1 MGEFD
6 LTARLWPDASGSGNA
21 ATLSGD
27 GFSRVRESGNGSPWF
42 VTALQG
48 GTSSVI
54 RFGSG
59 RIIESEFT
67 ICSVTRYTGGTKH
80 RILTGDDVNWL
91 HGHHGWVGVGLSPNP
106 AAGVAYYNGWKTA
119 ETGHVSPDTDWVAM
133 CGTNAGSQL
142 KLVNGVD
149 VGTSDSGSGG
159 TSLWI
164 NGGQYASSQSS
175 DFAIAELIVWPRGLA
190 SAEMYAAA
198 SHLSRNVL
206 GAFPP
211 PSPPPTPPDE

>member
-1 MGEFD
+1 MVPPSTPPPTPPPTPPLQPPPSPLHPFALPAGANAWYRMGEFD

-54 RFGSG
+54 RFGPG

-67 ICSVTRYTGGTKH
+67 ICSVTRYTGGLKR
-80 RILTGDDVNWL
+80 RILDGGEENWL
-91 HGHHGWVGVGLSPNP
+91 HGHHTGHVGVAHYS
-106 AAGVAYYNGWKTA
+106 GWKTSPQ
-119 ETGHVSPDTDWVAM
+119 GLNDSPDTDWVVM

-142 KLVNGVD
+142 
-149 VGTSDSGSGG
+149 S
-159 TSLWI
+159 
-164 NGGQYASSQSS
+164 
-175 DFAIAELIVWPRGLA
+175 
-190 SAEMYAAA
+190 
-198 SHLSRNVL
+198 
-206 GAFPP
+206 
-211 PSPPPTPPDE
+211 